1 MVNVGIMMAVVIC
14 YGFNRSDRWLILKG
28 AKYDRRM
35 CMLTLYVCLW
45 LMDVNDG
52 QSM

>member
-1 MVNVGIMMAVVIC
+1 MVLIDLIDG
-14 YGFNRSDRWLILKG
+14 LILKG

-52 QSM
+52 QCRYYDGCCYMLWF